1 MQHEWRR
8 LHFLAFFVQ
17 TVQNERIMEGSVFFP
32 PVSPLVLFQTTE
44 QIYLK
49 FGIGGSLNLSS
60 TDLGLFCSL
69 AIGAF

>member
-1 MQHEWRR
+1 
-8 LHFLAFFVQ
+8 
-17 TVQNERIMEGSVFFP
+17 MEGSVFFP